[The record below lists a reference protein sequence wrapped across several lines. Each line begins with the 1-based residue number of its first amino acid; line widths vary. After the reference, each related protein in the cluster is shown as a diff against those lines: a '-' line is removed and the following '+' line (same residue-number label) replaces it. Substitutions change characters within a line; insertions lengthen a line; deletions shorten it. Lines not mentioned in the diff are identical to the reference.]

1 MLSGLSWPWL
11 AVLMALGIALDLL
24 LGEARRWHPLVGFG
38 NLAKRIEG
46 ALNHAR
52 RCACAGCWP
61 GAWRC
66 AAGAGGLRLA
76 DRAVA
81 WWLAALLHAALLYFC
96 IGLRSLRE
104 HTLPIARRWPRRS
117 AAGAAPDLLYRQP
130 RHRQSSEGELAKAGV
145 ESLLENGNDAVFG
158 TLFWFLVA
166 GGPGPCC
173 SAWPIRWMRCGA
185 TATRVSCISAGP
197 RPASTMPQLAARP
210 PDRLFLRL
218 AGPAARPWPAGR
230 RRRPPGQPQRRPGD
244 GCRRRC
250 TGPGLGGPAIYDG
263 EVEQRPPLG
272 RGLPQ
277 GPDIVRAWRLV
288 AMSTALWL
296 AVACAVALL
305 WPGEASCLNTA
316 ATSTTRRA
324 ITAARAATGW
334 TCPPASIRV
343 LIRRLPSPPTPGIA
357 CRSLARAGTGGLRLL
372 RRAPLLAVAGT
383 QAAIQACRNCAC
395 ARMGPAQ
402 VVVAAPIYAE
412 HAHCWRRAG
421 HLCAKCR
428 MTAG

>member
-1 MLSGLSWPWL
+1 MRA
-11 AVLMALGIALDLL
+11 AV
-24 LGEARRWHPLVGFG
+24 
-38 NLAKRIEG
+38 
-46 ALNHAR
+46 
-52 RCACAGCWP
+52 
-61 GAWRC
+61 
-66 AAGAGGLRLA
+66 
-76 DRAVA
+76 
-81 WWLAALLHAALLYFC
+81 FC

-117 AAGAAPDLLYRQP
+117 AAGASPDLLHRQP

-166 GGPGPCC
+166 GGPG
-173 SAWPIRWMRCGA
+173 ALLFRLANTLDAMWGYRNARFLHFGWAAARIDD
-185 TATRVSCISAGP
+185 
-197 RPASTMPQLAARP
+197 ASTGCPARLTAYP
-210 PDRLFLRL
+210 YAWLGQRRGPGLLEGAGARLE
-218 AGPAARPWPAGR
+218 
-230 RRRPPGQPQRRPGD
+230 QPQCRPGD
-244 GCRRRC
+244 GRRRRC

-305 WPGEASCLNTA
+305 CLGGLMLEHGGNLND
-316 ATSTTRRA
+316 
-324 ITAARAATGW
+324 AARHYGRPRSQWLDLSTGINPRPYPAPAIAADAWHRLPEPRTRW
-334 TCPPASIRV
+334 NRPPAPTTVRPACWPWPA
-343 LIRRLPSPPTPGIA
+343 RRRRSRH
-357 CRSLARAGTGGLRLL
+357 CRS
-372 RRAPLLAVAGT
+372 
-383 QAAIQACRNCAC
+383 CAC
-395 ARMGPAQ
+395 ARMAAAQ

-412 HAHCWRRAG
+412 HAHCWQRAG